1 MDLALFG
8 TSADPPTVAH
18 QQIIQWLGSQFQRV
32 AVWASDNPFKQHAAP
47 LAQRSEMLQCLV
59 TALSQPSIS
68 VEPDLS
74 SPRAFETLGRARQR
88 WPQAQLTFVVGSDL
102 VAQIPRWYR
111 ASDLVRLTRFLI
123 VPRPYTW
130 PSATDLQRLSDLGA
144 EWVIAPL
151 TVPSV
156 SSTAYRQQAAGEVIP
171 PAVRD
176 YIEAHGLYR
185 PLLISPHE
193 TGDRPAQS
201 HGW

>member
-18 QQIIQWLGSQFQRV
+18 QQIIQWLGSQFKRV
-32 AVWASDNPFKQHAAP
+32 AVWASDNPFKQHSAS

-59 TALSQPSIS
+59 TALDQSGIS
-68 VEPDLS
+68 VEPELS
-74 SPRAFETLGRARQR
+74 SPRAYETLERAHQK
-88 WPQAQLTFVVGSDL
+88 WPQALLTFVIGSDL

-111 ASDLVRLTRFLI
+111 ASELVNLTRFLI
-123 VPRPYTW
+123 VPRVQTGPDA
-130 PSATDLQRLSDLGA
+130 SDLQCLSDLGA
-144 EWVIAPL
+144 SWAIATL

-156 SSTAYRQQAAGEVIP
+156 SSTVYREQASAEVIP

-185 PLLISPHE
+185 PLMSSPHE